1 MIANW
6 LKSKITYK
14 YKISMMHMI
23 WSIPTNISYIN
34 HLRKIDIEMI
44 KVIKTIIEYEVSLN
58 GLFQDNV
65 MDKF

>member
-1 MIANW
+1 
-6 LKSKITYK
+6 
-14 YKISMMHMI
+14 MMHMI

-58 GLFQDNV
+58 GLFQNNV